1 MQPPK
6 VVWGEM
12 KQCQEKS
19 GVAGGVKMFLRG
31 MNNLS
36 RKVESSTRVA
46 SPVTPFYPKN
56 IRSLHQ
62 ISLVIRSYMLLE
74 KVYMLVEL

>member
-1 MQPPK
+1 
-6 VVWGEM
+6 
-12 KQCQEKS
+12 
-19 GVAGGVKMFLRG
+19 MFLRG

-46 SPVTPFYPKN
+46 SPVTPFNPKN
-56 IRSLHQ
+56 IRPCINYLW
-62 ISLVIRSYMLLE
+62 LFVVYMLLE